1 MNNEQINMIDII
13 NILSYLL
20 QSENIKK
27 DDEFLHYIKREIN
40 LLHEENQKIISL
52 LKEIKNGR

>member
-27 DDEFLHYIKREIN
+27 DDEFLRYIKREIN
-40 LLHEENQKIISL
+40 LLHEENQEIINL
-52 LKEIKNGR
+52 LKEIKNGE

>member
-27 DDEFLHYIKREIN
+27 DEEFLRCIKREI
-40 LLHEENQKIISL
+40 K
-52 LKEIKNGR
+52 R

>member
-27 DDEFLHYIKREIN
+27 DDEFLCYIKREIN

>member
-1 MNNEQINMIDII
+1 MNNEEISMLDII

-20 QSENIKK
+20 QTENIRK

-40 LLHEENQKIISL
+40 SLHEENQKIISL
-52 LKEIKNGR
+52 LKEIRNGK

>member
-27 DDEFLHYIKREIN
+27 DDEFLRYIKREIN
-40 LLHEENQKIISL
+40 
-52 LKEIKNGR
+52 